1 MAIRHNFVR
10 MNVASPGHELN
21 PGHLVYQK
29 DVSNPPSKSR
39 LEGDETKDGGGLWST
54 HDSTNAS
61 LSAGNQT
68 PISDG
73 VSLRE
78 VTSQYFQA
86 GINTEWTDVL
96 LIISGFVSGLVDG
109 LSFNSW
115 GSFSSMQTGASIHAW
130 FNASVYTDRTHV
142 LTEHREHCIHSPRC
156 LRPTHQPTL
165 PLGQIPHLPRRL
177 PDQQPFLHLRISRP
191 PPPPPLNTRPFF
203 RHPNSRHPSC
213 SAPRPTR
220 RCRLQT

>member
-1 MAIRHNFVR
+1 

-39 LEGDETKDGGGLWST
+39 LEGDEAKDGGGLWSIRG
-54 HDSTNAS
+54 STSAS

-68 PISDG
+68 TISDG

-78 VTSQYFQA
+78 VMSQYCQA

-142 LTEHREHCIHSPRC
+142 LTEHREHRIHSSRC